1 MVKVAIHGATGYGG
15 IELIR
20 LLRLHPHVSLSH
32 LTSETYAGRR
42 VSDVYPHLAGVDL
55 PLQKLDPQ
63 AAAECD
69 FALLAVPAG
78 LAMGVVPALLEA
90 GTRIIDVSPDFRL
103 RLASTYSHWYK
114 QSHTCPEL
122 LQEAAFGIP
131 EWNRDSVTSARLV
144 AVPGCFTTGALLPL
158 SPLVREGLIETDDIV
173 VDGKTGLSGAGR
185 TSLKLPFHFPE
196 ADEDVAA
203 YSVGGHRHLPEMVQ
217 ELSRLAGS
225 EVRLTFTP
233 HLVPMSRGMLLTI
246 YAKPKAHVGP
256 DELRASLQRYYEAE
270 PFVHVL
276 PEGTWPHSKW
286 ATGTNTCFIA
296 IGADEA
302 TGRAILVSALD
313 NLGKGYAGQMVQCL
327 NLMMGVDESCG
338 IALRA
343 AYP

>member
-20 LLRLHPHVSLSH
+20 LLRSHPHVSLSH
-32 LTSETYAGRR
+32 LTSETYAGQR

-63 AAAECD
+63 AAAKCD

-90 GTRIIDVSPDFRL
+90 ETRIIDVSPDFRL
-103 RLASTYSHWYK
+103 RQASLYSHWYK

-122 LQEAAFGIP
+122 LGEAAFGIP
-131 EWNRDSVTSARLV
+131 EWNRDAVKSARLV
-144 AVPGCFTTGALLPL
+144 AVPGCYSTGVLIPL
-158 SPLVREGLIETDDIV
+158 SPLVRDGLIETDDII

-185 TSLKLPFHFPE
+185 TSLKLPYHFPE

-203 YSVGGHRHLPEMVQ
+203 YGVGGHRHQPEMVQ
-217 ELSRLAGS
+217 ELARLSGS
-225 EVRLTFTP
+225 EIRLTFTP

-246 YAKPKAHVGP
+246 YATPKSGAGP
-256 DELRASLQRYYEAE
+256 DELRHSLSRCYEEE

-276 PEGTWPHSKW
+276 PEGKWPHTKW
-286 ATGTNTCFIA
+286 AAGTNSCFIA
-296 IGADEA
+296 IGTDQA

>member
-32 LTSETYAGRR
+32 LTSETYAGQR

-103 RLASTYSHWYK
+103 RQASLYSHWYK
-114 QSHTCPEL
+114 QTHACPEL

-144 AVPGCFTTGALLPL
+144 AVPGCFTTGALLAL
-158 SPLVREGLIETDDIV
+158 SPLVRDGLIETGDIV

-185 TSLKLPFHFPE
+185 TSLKLPYHFPE

-203 YSVGGHRHLPEMVQ
+203 YSVGGHRHLPEIVQ
-217 ELSRLAGS
+217 ELSLLSGS
-225 EVRLTFTP
+225 EIRLTFTP

-246 YAKPKAHVGP
+246 YAKPKADVGP
-256 DELRASLQRYYEAE
+256 DELRASLQSCYEAE

-276 PEGTWPHSKW
+276 PEGKWPHTKW

-296 IGADEA
+296 IGTDEA

>member
-1 MVKVAIHGATGYGG
+1 
-15 IELIR
+15 
-20 LLRLHPHVSLSH
+20 
-32 LTSETYAGRR
+32 
-42 VSDVYPHLAGVDL
+42 VYPHLAGVDL

-78 LAMGVVPALLEA
+78 LAMGLVPALLEA

-103 RLASTYSHWYK
+103 RQASLYSHWYK
-114 QSHTCPEL
+114 QTHACPEL

-144 AVPGCFTTGALLPL
+144 AVPGCFTTGALLAL
-158 SPLVREGLIETDDIV
+158 SPLVRDGLIETGDIV

-185 TSLKLPFHFPE
+185 TSLKLPYHFPE

-217 ELSRLAGS
+217 ELSRLASS

-246 YAKPKAHVGP
+246 YAKPKTDVGP
-256 DELRASLQRYYEAE
+256 HELRTSLQRCYEAE

-276 PEGTWPHSKW
+276 PEGKWPHSKW
-286 ATGTNTCFIA
+286 ATGTNICFIA
-296 IGADEA
+296 IGTDEA